1 MAGSNTTRR
10 RLLQGLAVGTAGLAA
25 GRAGAQQQDESIA
38 SAVGVEAP
46 ANDAG
51 RGITAETLSEA
62 EKLFDVRYSDAE
74 REQILI
80 GIDDW
85 VERSARLRAVNK
97 PNGLAPACVFDPR
110 LPGVAYRQQE
120 NTVRSSGR
128 DPGPVPSDAA
138 DIAFAPVWKQAI
150 WLRQGDLTSRRLTE
164 IYLDRISRHADR
176 LECFVTVTPEIALR
190 EADQADRE
198 RAEGHYRGALH
209 GIPYGLKDIID
220 VAGVRATW
228 GATPYRDR
236 IAEADAHVTQRLREA
251 GAVLLG
257 KTTSGAI
264 AYGDRWFDGITRNPW
279 NPNEGSSGS
288 SAGSASAT
296 SAGLVGFAI
305 GTETLGSIVSP
316 SQRCGT
322 NGLRPTFGRV
332 SRTGAM
338 ALCWSL
344 DKIGAI
350 ARSVED
356 TAYVLA
362 AINGH
367 DPMDV
372 SSLSAGFEADLSRDV
387 RGMRVGYNPA
397 WFEGA
402 ADADLAALNAARDAG
417 VELVERSMPD
427 LPYDAL
433 FAVVEAEAAAAF
445 EELTLT
451 GRDDELVW
459 QDPPAWP
466 NTWRRARFISAVD
479 MINVD
484 RLRRQVMTAAGEM
497 FDGIDAMIGPNF
509 AGAMLVITNYTG
521 HPCLAVRSGYT
532 QQPTRTIFGGAAH
545 DSDATF
551 QVPHVTS
558 LWAPLFEEGNIL
570 ALGRAI
576 EDRLGVVDDRPE
588 GFA

>member
-1 MAGSNTTRR
+1 MADSKTTRR
-10 RLLQGLAVGTAGLAA
+10 RILQGLAVGAASLGA
-25 GRAGAQQQDESIA
+25 GRAAAQQSDSLA
-38 SAVGVEAP
+38 NAVGVDAP

-51 RGITAETLSEA
+51 RGITTETLAEA
-62 EKLFDVRYSDAE
+62 EKLFGVQYTDAE
-74 REQILI
+74 REQVLLE
-80 GIDDW
+80 IDDW
-85 VERSARLRAVNK
+85 VERAARGRAVNR
-97 PNGLAPACVFDPR
+97 PNSLAPACVFDPR
-110 LPGVAYRQQE
+110 LPGVSYRAQS
-120 NTVRSSGR
+120 NTVTGSGR
-128 DPGPVPSDAA
+128 DAGPIPTSDT
-138 DIAFAPVWKQAI
+138 DIAFAPVWKLSAWIQAGQI
-150 WLRQGDLTSRRLTE
+150 TSARLTE

-176 LECFVTVTPEIALR
+176 LECFVTVTPDIAR
-190 EADQADRE
+190 QQASSAD
-198 RAEGHYRGALH
+198 AELAAGQSRGPLH

-236 IAEADAHVTQRLREA
+236 VAESDAEVAIRLRDA

-264 AYGDRWFDGITRNPW
+264 AYGDRWFDGVTRNPW

-288 SAGSASAT
+288 SAGSASSTA
-296 SAGLVGFAI
+296 AGLVGFAI

-344 DKIGAI
+344 DKVGALC
-350 ARSVED
+350 RSVED
-356 TAYVLA
+356 TGFVLA

-367 DPMDV
+367 DPSDV
-372 SSLSAGFEADLSRDV
+372 GSIGAGFEADMSRDV

-402 ADADLAALNAARDAG
+402 VDADLAALDAVRDAG

-433 FAVVEAEAAAAF
+433 LATVEAEAAAAF
-445 EELTLT
+445 EELTLS
-451 GRDDELVW
+451 GQDDELVW

-479 MINVD
+479 LINVD
-484 RLRRQVMTAAGEM
+484 RFRRQVMVATGEM
-497 FDGIDAMIGPNF
+497 FDGLDAMIGPNF

-532 QQPTRTIFGGAAH
+532 QQPTRTIFGGAAG
-545 DSDATF
+545 DSSTTYR
-551 QVPHVTS
+551 VPHVTS
-558 LWAPLFEEGNIL
+558 LWAPLFEEGNLL

-576 EDRLGVVDDRPE
+576 EDRLGIVDDRPE
-588 GFA
+588 AFG